1 MYENSRLHLGHW
13 VNSLA
18 VQLSGSVTLLLLWKE
33 EKSSR
38 GQQKASFAAT
48 GYIISSCFSIHC
60 KSRLLLGAFW
70 EVLNENLG
78 DLWILYNHQTHLC
91 PYFLKKQEKNILCR
105 LLIIGL
111 LEGEKATSLSCFKNE
126 SEIGNLRPG
135 WTHTWHLRMWSLPEN
150 QAELLPWY
158 HRAAS
163 IYSALALVLRQH
175 QLHLYFSDS
184 NFIIFL
190 KSRTLYLWEDVWFL
204 L

>member
-78 DLWILYNHQTHLC
+78 DLWILYNHQIHLC
-91 PYFLKKQEKNILCR
+91 PYLKKKKTGKEHPLQAFNHRFAWRRKRNFSFLFQEWKWNWKPETWLDTHM
-105 LLIIGL
+105 
-111 LEGEKATSLSCFKNE
+111 TSTDVKPSRE
-126 SEIGNLRPG
+126 P
-135 WTHTWHLRMWSLPEN
+135 
-150 QAELLPWY
+150 
-158 HRAAS
+158 
-163 IYSALALVLRQH
+163 
-175 QLHLYFSDS
+175 
-184 NFIIFL
+184 
-190 KSRTLYLWEDVWFL
+190 SRTLAMVSQGSKYLFCPCLGLEATSAASVLFWQQFHYFSEV
-204 L
+204 